1 MAKKDK
7 EKEPKGAKKAAEEDS
22 GAYRRRRRPVRVR
35 RGLADWRSWPWLRIG
50 LAGACLVAAAL
61 AVSSLRTY
69 LTSAPRFAL
78 SADDGI
84 LITGVE
90 RLDEAELRR
99 FFSGDEGAN
108 ILSVPIAERRVELLS
123 KRWVRDATIS
133 RRWPNRIWVHI
144 EERNPA
150 AYVRI
155 PEGPRGALTLR
166 MIDDE
171 GVLLEPLE
179 GPRLELPV
187 VDGLTSEV
195 PQEER
200 AARIALLDEML
211 RELDG
216 DEPAYGDRLSQIDLS
231 EPKNVRVT
239 TVHEGDV
246 IELQLGDELF
256 RHRFGVFD
264 EYIAGWKR
272 EFGTVGWVDLRFE
285 DQVIV
290 LPLNQTAKVRR

>member
-7 EKEPKGAKKAAEEDS
+7 EKEPKGAKKAVEEDS

-35 RGLADWRSWPWLRIG
+35 RGLADWRSWPWVRIG
-50 LAGACLVAAAL
+50 VATAAVVL
-61 AVSSLRTY
+61 AVMATNGLRAY
-69 LTSAPRFAL
+69 LTSAPRFAVAADKGIVL
-78 SADDGI
+78 SG
-84 LITGVE
+84 LN
-90 RLDEAELRR
+90 RLDEDEIRR
-99 FFSGDEGAN
+99 FFATDDGAN
-108 ILSVPIAERRVELLS
+108 ILSVPLAERREELLS
-123 KRWVRDATIS
+123 KRWVRDVTIS
-133 RRWPNRIWVHI
+133 RRWPDRIWVHV

-150 AYVRI
+150 AYVRM

-166 MIDDE
+166 LIDDE

-179 GPRLELPV
+179 GARLELPV
-187 VDGLTSEV
+187 VDGLTSET
-195 PQEER
+195 PRQER
-200 AARIALLDEML
+200 AARIALLHEML
-211 RELDG
+211 ADLDSE
-216 DEPAYGDRLSQIDLS
+216 EPSYGGRLSQIDLS
-231 EPKNVRVT
+231 EPKNIRVT

-246 IELQLGDELF
+246 IELQLGSELF

-290 LPLNQTAKVRR
+290 LPVNQTAQVR

>member
-7 EKEPKGAKKAAEEDS
+7 AKETKGAKKAVEEDS

-35 RGLADWRSWPWLRIG
+35 RGLADWRSWPWMRIG
-50 LAGACLVAAAL
+50 VAVAAVVLTVTTTNAL
-61 AVSSLRTY
+61 ETY

-78 SADDGI
+78 AADEGI
-84 LITGVE
+84 VLSGLQ
-90 RLDEAELRR
+90 RLSEEEIRR
-99 FFSGDEGAN
+99 FFASDEGAN
-108 ILSVPIAERRVELLS
+108 ILSVPLSERRAELLS
-123 KRWVRDATIS
+123 KRWVRDVAIS
-133 RRWPNRIWVHI
+133 RRWPDRIWVHV
-144 EERNPA
+144 EERTPA
-150 AYVRI
+150 AYVRM

-166 MIDDE
+166 LIDDE

-187 VDGLTSEV
+187 VDGLTSET
-195 PQEER
+195 PREER
-200 AARIALLDEML
+200 AARIALLHEML
-211 RELDG
+211 GDLDSE
-216 DEPAYGDRLSQIDLS
+216 EPGYGDRLSQIDLS
-231 EPKNVRVT
+231 EPKNIRVT

-264 EYIAGWKR
+264 EYISGWKQ
-272 EFGTVGWVDLRFE
+272 EFGAVGWVDLRFE

-290 LPLNQTAKVRR
+290 LPVNQTAQVR